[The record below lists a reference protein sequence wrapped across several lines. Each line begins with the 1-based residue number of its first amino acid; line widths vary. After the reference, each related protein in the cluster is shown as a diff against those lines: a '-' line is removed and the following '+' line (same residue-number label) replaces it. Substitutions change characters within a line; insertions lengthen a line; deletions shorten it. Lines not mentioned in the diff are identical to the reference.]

1 MYAGLAIS
9 LFLHAGLIAWAVLE
23 FRATPALP
31 APAAPTIEAELI
43 TISEFTRLKQGDPKA
58 KQLEAKLTQ
67 EPIPQV
73 SEKEAPKPRPETTP
87 PPAAAAPPPQPPKP
101 EPPKPEPEK
110 AEVKPPEPEP
120 PKPDP
125 IAEKIAALPPTPSPE
140 ELALKAAEE
149 QKAKEEAEKKA
160 REEAEKKKKEEAEK
174 KRKEAEKKKQDEE
187 RKKKLAE
194 AKKKAEEKKKFD
206 LDKIAAL
213 IDKTPEKR
221 GSPKSGTKAD
231 TDYTGPAAGE
241 REGSGNELTARES
254 DLLKGQIAGRL
265 SGCWRLPGGGGGVES
280 VIVTV
285 RWRLTKTGELDGP
298 PQVVEPR
305 NDPVFQ
311 AAARAAVAAVSECAP
326 FRLPPDRYEFWKT
339 ITWDFDPRHM

>member
-1 MYAGLAIS
+1 MYLGLALS
-9 LFLHAGLIAWAVLE
+9 LFLHVGLIAWAVLE
-23 FRATPALP
+23 FRATPPLTE
-31 APAAPTIEAELI
+31 PAAPTIEAEII
-43 TISEFTRLKQGDPKA
+43 TLSEFTRLKQGDPKA
-58 KQLEAKLTQ
+58 KQLESKLTE
-67 EPIPQV
+67 EPKPQV
-73 SEKEAPKPRPETTP
+73 SEKEAPKPKPETPP
-87 PPAAAAPPPQPPKP
+87 PPAAAAPPPEPPKP

-110 AEVKPPEPEP
+110 AAEKPPEPEP

-125 IAEKIAALPPTPSPE
+125 IAEKLAALPPTPSPE

-160 REEAEKKKKEEAEK
+160 REEAEKKKKDDAEKKKKEAEK
-174 KRKEAEKKKQDEE
+174 KKQEEERKRKEAEKKKKEQE
-187 RKKKLAE
+187 
-194 AKKKAEEKKKFD
+194 KKFD
-206 LDKIAAL
+206 LDKIASL

-241 REGSGNELTARES
+241 REGSGNELTAREE
-254 DLLKGQIAGRL
+254 DLLKGKLQGQL
-265 SGCWRLPGGGGGVES
+265 TNCWRLPGGGGGVEN

-285 RWRLTKTGELDGP
+285 RWRLTRNGELDGT
-298 PQVVEPR
+298 PQVVSPR

-311 AAARAAVAAVSECAP
+311 AAARAAVAAVTECAP
-326 FRLPPDRYEFWKT
+326 FKLPAERYKFWQT